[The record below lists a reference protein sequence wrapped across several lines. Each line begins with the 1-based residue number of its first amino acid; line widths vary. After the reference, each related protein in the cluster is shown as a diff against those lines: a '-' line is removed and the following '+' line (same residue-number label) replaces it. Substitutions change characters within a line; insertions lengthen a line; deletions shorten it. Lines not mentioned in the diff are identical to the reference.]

1 MHKVHFSHANGFPAK
16 TYSYLFEN
24 LDSNNIHHIDLI
36 GHGDFPLNGDL
47 NNYAQELIHAIQKDY
62 SGPVVGIGHSLGG
75 AVTFLA
81 AAIRPDLFKHLI
93 LLDPVI
99 FSTEKRLFIW
109 LAKKLGLW
117 QRYGLVK
124 RALRRRCQFSGTE
137 EVSRSLSHKS
147 LFKNFEKRCF
157 QDYVDHGFIPSETG
171 VELAFNQ
178 NIEADIINH
187 IVLRIPKLCPSVP
200 GTVIYGSKS
209 DTFHSGDL
217 RWWNKKIPHFDTVS
231 VDAGHLFPLEFPELT
246 AKTINDVMKSIS
258 KDVGD

>member
-1 MHKVHFSHANGFPAK
+1 MYKVHFSHANGFPAK

-24 LDSNNIHHIDLI
+24 LDSKNIHYIDLI

-62 SGPVVGIGHSLGG
+62 SGPVIGIGHSFGG

-99 FSTEKRLFIW
+99 FSTEKRLCIW

-117 QRYGLVK
+117 KRYGLVK
-124 RALRRRCQFSGTE
+124 KASRRRHKFSGTE
-137 EVSRSLSHKS
+137 EVSRSLSHKP

-157 QDYVDHGFIPSETG
+157 QDYLEHGFIPSETG
-171 VELAFNQ
+171 VELAFKK
-178 NIEADIINH
+178 NIEADIIYN
-187 IVLRIPKLCPSVP
+187 IVLRIPKVCNNVS
-200 GTVIYGSKS
+200 GTVIYGEKS
-209 DTFHSGDL
+209 DTFHKSDL
-217 RWWNKKIPHFDTVS
+217 RWWNRNNPLFETIS
-231 VDAGHLFPLEFPELT
+231 VNAGHLFPLELPELT
-246 AKTINDVMKSIS
+246 AKTINKII
-258 KDVGD
+258 KTI